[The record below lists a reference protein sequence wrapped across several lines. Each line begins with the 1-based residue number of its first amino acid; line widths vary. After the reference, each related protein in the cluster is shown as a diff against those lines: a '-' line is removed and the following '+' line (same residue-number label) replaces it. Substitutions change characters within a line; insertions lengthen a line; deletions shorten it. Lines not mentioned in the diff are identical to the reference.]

1 MAERECSPQW
11 YALGHGMEPRSV
23 DADSDYSNSKVL
35 SSEVISSEVTGLAAA
50 CA

>member
-11 YALGHGMEPRSV
+11 YALDHGIKPRSV
-23 DADSDYSNSKVL
+23 DADSDYSKSKVV
-35 SSEVISSEVTGLAAA
+35 SSEMISSEVTSLATA